1 MRLIVS
7 RVCLPGQVAGML
19 SPFSRSSAL
28 TRLAGKSSSWS
39 LLWQERLH
47 GVPLASQAH
56 SLEPRVSLQAPV
68 WDTAVG

>member
-1 MRLIVS
+1 MRLIVP

-19 SPFSRSSAL
+19 SLQQIWCSEKTSWQVILMEP
-28 TRLAGKSSSWS
+28 TVAGETSW
-39 LLWQERLH
+39 
-47 GVPLASQAH
+47 VPLASQAH